1 MRFALEK
8 KVVLASGRLWMEGG
22 FVKDGEAVNIPVV
35 RHGLE
40 DSIFKLN
47 GPGNEQSSVRGLSR
61 HGGGGLLRGCLLV
74 VRGRV

>member
-1 MRFALEK
+1 MD
-8 KVVLASGRLWMEGG
+8 GRGIHR
-22 FVKDGEAVNIPVV
+22 DAEAVNVPVV

-47 GPGNEQSSVRGLSR
+47 GPWDEQSSVRGLSR
-61 HGGGGLLRGCLLV
+61 HGGGGLLGGCVLI